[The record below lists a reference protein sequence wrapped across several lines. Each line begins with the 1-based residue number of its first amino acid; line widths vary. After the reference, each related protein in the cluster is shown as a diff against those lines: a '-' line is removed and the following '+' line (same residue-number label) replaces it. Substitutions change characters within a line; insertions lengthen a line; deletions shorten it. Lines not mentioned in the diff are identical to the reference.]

1 MTTHGEGERE
11 MRTRNRVSHLVG
23 LTGSDYFRTPVDAGG
38 SLEEIIAGWQDEMAR
53 FRAIRS
59 RYLIYRGR

>member
-1 MTTHGEGERE
+1 
-11 MRTRNRVSHLVG
+11 MRTKDRLRYTVG
-23 LTGSDYFRTPVDAGG
+23 FTGSDYVRTAVDAGG
-38 SLEEIIAGWQDEMAR
+38 NLEKTIVGRQDELAR